1 MVERSGPERPAA
13 HHDRSP
19 HCGNIPL
26 SLIGRRSFIASL
38 ALGALSGPGVVRGQP
53 GRKLYR
59 IGILGT
65 STHTAAEL
73 AGPQPKSPFI
83 GALLRG
89 LRELGYVYGEHF
101 VTETRSAE
109 GKVERFPNLAAEL
122 VGLKVDVIVGP
133 GPALPALKQATSTI
147 PVVMVG
153 AAAPV
158 SQGLVQ
164 SLARPGGN
172 FTGLSLQLTETT
184 GKRLELL
191 KELAPGP
198 APVAILWDRLGAAGG
213 TPWEAAQSAARQRGW
228 ALVSLDIRESAGKIE
243 VALKAASDAG
253 AGGLLV
259 HPVALLDQ
267 NAARIAE
274 LAIRR
279 RLPAIYGLRLYV
291 EAGGLMS
298 YSADLID
305 MFQRAAVFVDK
316 ILKGTTPADLPV
328 EQPTKFDLVVNLKA
342 AKAIGLTIPP
352 SLLARATDVL
362 Q

>member
-1 MVERSGPERPAA
+1 M
-13 HHDRSP
+13 
-19 HCGNIPL
+19 
-26 SLIGRRSFIASL
+26 IGRRSFIGSL
-38 ALGALSGPGVVRGQP
+38 ALGVFSGPGVVHGQP
-53 GRKLYR
+53 GRNLYR
-59 IGILGT
+59 IGILG
-65 STHTAAEL
+65 SSMYTASEL
-73 AGPQPKSPFI
+73 AGPQPKSPFTS
-83 GALLRG
+83 ALLRG
-89 LRELGYVYGEHF
+89 LRERGYVYGEHF

-109 GKVERFPNLAAEL
+109 GKVERLPSLAAEL
-122 VGLKVDVIVGP
+122 VRLKVDVIVGG
-133 GPALPALKQATSTI
+133 GPALRALKQATSTI

-164 SLARPGGN
+164 SLGRPGGN
-172 FTGLSLQLTETT
+172 FTGLSFQLTETT

-213 TPWEAAQSAARQRGW
+213 TPWEAAQSAARQRGC
-228 ALVSLDIRESAGKIE
+228 ALVSLDIREFAGKIE
-243 VALKAASDAG
+243 GALKAAGDAG
-253 AGGLLV
+253 AGALLV
-259 HPVALLDQ
+259 HPVALFDQ
-267 NAARIAE
+267 NAAKIAE
-274 LAIRR
+274 LAVRR
-279 RLPAIYGLRLYV
+279 RLPAIYGLRVYV

-316 ILKGTTPADLPV
+316 ILKGARPADLPV
-328 EQPTKFDLVVNLKA
+328 EQPTKFDLVVNVKA

-352 SLLARATDVL
+352 PLLSRANEVL

>member
-1 MVERSGPERPAA
+1 M
-13 HHDRSP
+13 
-19 HCGNIPL
+19 
-26 SLIGRRSFIASL
+26 
-38 ALGALSGPGVVRGQP
+38 
-53 GRKLYR
+53 
-59 IGILGT
+59 
-65 STHTAAEL
+65 HTASEL

-109 GKVERFPNLAAEL
+109 GKVERFPSLAAEL
-122 VGLKVDVIVGP
+122 VRLKVDVIVTA

-147 PVVMVG
+147 PVVMVT
-153 AAAPV
+153 ADPV

-172 FTGLSLQLTETT
+172 FTGLSLQLAETI

-198 APVAILWDRLGAAGG
+198 APVAILWDRQGAAGG
-213 TPWEAAQSAARQRGW
+213 APWEAAQSAARHRGW
-228 ALVSLDIRESAGKIE
+228 ALVSLDIREFAGKIE
-243 VALKAASDAG
+243 GALKAASDAG
-253 AGGLLV
+253 AGALLV
-259 HPVALLDQ
+259 HPGALLDH
-267 NAARIAE
+267 NAAKIAE
-274 LAIRR
+274 MAVRR
-279 RLPAIYGLRLYV
+279 RLPAIYGLRYYV

-298 YSADLID
+298 YGADIVEIWR
-305 MFQRAAVFVDK
+305 RAAGFVHR
-316 ILKGTTPADLPV
+316 ILKGARPADLPV

-352 SLLARATDVL
+352 SLLSRANDVV